1 MTESNWQKKEDKN
14 RGFFYCFMHKYARQ
28 VHLLNKKN
36 ILGIF
41 FDFEWLRLLKLI
53 LPFYVDIFSEKL
65 SKMNKKFQG

>member
-1 MTESNWQKKEDKN
+1 
-14 RGFFYCFMHKYARQ
+14 MHKYARQ
-28 VHLLNKKN
+28 VYLLNKKK

-41 FDFEWLRLLKLI
+41 FDFEWFRLLKLI